1 MARFTTARAAS
12 HGHRG
17 RPTSSPGASAKSN
30 TPIAWGPRRATK
42 PISGPTERGAPRSA
56 PSITRVHK
64 PATLGAGLTDSPA
77 GLAAWISEKVVAWSS
92 TGADGSP
99 AFDRNLLLETL
110 TLYWVTETI
119 STSLLPY
126 WAARRGTSA
135 GLPVD
140 DPCPVPGAHCRH
152 RLRRRARP
160 IPETTAVPGRAVLLS
175 VRVGRAPAR
184 RSLPRLRR
192 TRTAC
197 QHSPPGPPVPAT
209 RPVTGSATGQSTVP
223 VSATYRC
230 QNRGNYPLRVT
241 RSPAGAA
248 MPGPCR
254 KPIIATTRG
263 T

>member
-92 TGADGSP
+92 TRADGSP
-99 AFDRNLLLETL
+99 AFDWNLLLETL

-140 DPCPVPGAHCRH
+140 DPCPVP
-152 RLRRRARP
+152 
-160 IPETTAVPGRAVLLS
+160 TAVTVFGGELVPF
-175 VRVGRAPAR
+175 PKPP
-184 RSLPRLRR
+184 RSLAER
-192 TRTAC
+192 C
-197 QHSPPGPPVPAT
+197 YS
-209 RPVTGSATGQSTVP
+209 
-223 VSATYRC
+223 VSAWAEH
-230 QNRGNYPLRVT
+230 PLGGHFPAFAAPELLASTLHQALQSQPRV
-241 RSPAGAA
+241 P
-248 MPGPCR
+248 
-254 KPIIATTRG
+254 
-263 T
+263 